1 MRHLRGR
8 ETELELLGEALNR
21 PPCGRLAVLVIEGEA
36 GIGKTSLLDT
46 ALRAASDLDVAV
58 FRGRAEELERTR
70 PFGVISA
77 ALACSRSSSDPRRRA
92 VADLLAA
99 GGAEGDRI
107 TVSSDPGLRFQAVDA
122 LVDLVEALA
131 EQPLAIAL
139 DDLQW
144 ADPSSV
150 LTLAAMARRLVHAPA
165 ALICCL
171 RPTPRSAELQRALD
185 ALDNLGAT
193 RIHLGQLDERAV
205 HELVADTVAAEPG
218 QLLMKKVAGAGGNP
232 LFVTELLAA
241 ITEDGA
247 VSTTDGHAEVADAV
261 LPPTLRLT
269 ILRRLGFLPEQTL
282 QALRPASIL
291 GSSFAVTDLSTITE
305 RSVLDLSGALHPALD
320 ARVLRSEYG
329 RLRFRHDLIRD
340 AIYEDVP
347 DSVRLGL
354 HREAGRRL
362 ADAGAPSLQVAE
374 HLVRG
379 ATAGDGDAITWL
391 TKAAR
396 EVALRSPRVA
406 SELFEHAI
414 ELLAPQDPER
424 DRLIVER
431 AVSLMWAGGV
441 VDAEGT
447 CRALLDGTHDPSL
460 DGPARTCLAHSL
472 IAEGRMAAALVEL
485 EQVCGSTSVTEEQR
499 AGAWAWAG
507 FARLSLGDLD
517 GSALAATRSLQA
529 SRPAREHF
537 ATSLALT
544 TLAMGCELRGEMDEA
559 VRVIDEAMQLA
570 DLSPG
575 RLGHRYP
582 VHVSRG
588 HILMERDRLADA
600 RQTLEIGS
608 RISEEVGAR
617 WAIPSFHVYLAI
629 ERYLAGEWDD
639 CVVEFETARELAA
652 ETGERYSLI
661 IGHSV
666 MSHLALHRGDLRKAG
681 QAAAAATGE
690 LAATGPRY
698 RSHWAPWA
706 QAMVSEAT
714 GDIPGAFRAL
724 ADCWDYCQEAG
735 FAIEYPVLGPDLVR
749 LALAAGDRSRAEQ
762 VTFAVEKTADAS
774 QVSSHRGAALRCR
787 GLLDRESGLLDRAC
801 AAFASVGRPFEAAMA
816 GLEAGELLAR
826 DGAHDRAVA
835 HLDAAVEAFERLDA
849 GRDLARAEACLRQL
863 GVRRG
868 KRGTRNRP
876 RTGWASLTDTESR
889 IVDLVSEGLSN
900 PQIGER
906 LFVSRRTVQTHLAH
920 VFSKLDISSRA
931 QLAAE
936 AAGRR

>member
-8 ETELELLGEALNR
+8 KAELEALGEALNR
-21 PPCGRLAVLVIEGEA
+21 PSCGRLAVVVVEGEA

-46 ALRAASDLDVAV
+46 ALRGAADLDVTV
-58 FRGRAEELERTR
+58 YSGRAEELERTR
-70 PFGVISA
+70 PFGVLSA
-77 ALACSRSSSDPRRRA
+77 ALGCTRSSSDARRRA
-92 VADLLAA
+92 VAQLLS
-99 GGAEGDRI
+99 GGTGERDRI
-107 TVSSDPGLRFQAVDA
+107 TVTSDPSLRFQAVDA
-122 LVDLVEALA
+122 IVDLVEALA
-131 EQPLAIAL
+131 ERPLAIAL

-144 ADPSSV
+144 ADPSSL
-150 LTLAAMARRLVHAPA
+150 LTLAAIARRLVHSPV

-171 RPTPRSAELQRALD
+171 RPTPRGNELQHALQT
-185 ALDNLGAT
+185 LDGLGAV
-193 RIHLGQLDERAV
+193 RLGLGQLDEQAV
-205 HELVADTVAAEPG
+205 RELVADTVAAEPG
-218 QLLMKKVAGAGGNP
+218 RRLMAKVAGAGGNP

-241 ITEDGA
+241 IAEDGA
-247 VSTTDGHAEVADAV
+247 VQLAGGQAEVADAV

-282 QALRPASIL
+282 HALRPASIL
-291 GSSFAVTDLSTITE
+291 GSSFAVRDLSTTTG
-305 RSVLDLSGALHPALD
+305 RSVLDLSTVLLPAID
-320 ARVLRSEYG
+320 ARVLRSESG

-347 DSVRLGL
+347 ESVRLGL
-354 HREAGRRL
+354 HREAGQRL

-374 HLVRG
+374 HLARG
-379 ATAGDGDAITWL
+379 AVLGDVEAIRWL

-396 EVALRSPRVA
+396 EVAPRSPRVA
-406 SELFEHAI
+406 SDLLTHAI
-414 ELLAPQDPER
+414 GLFPPGDPER

-441 VDAEGT
+441 VDAEEA
-447 CRALLDGTHDPSL
+447 CRELLERGHDRSL
-460 DGPARTCLAHSL
+460 DGAARTCLAHSL
-472 IAEGRMAAALVEL
+472 IAEGRMAAALAEL
-485 EQVCGSTSVTEEQR
+485 EEVCDSDSAGEEQR

-517 GSALAATRSLQA
+517 GAALAASRALRA
-529 SRPAREHF
+529 STSVAEHF
-537 ATSLALT
+537 ATSLAMT
-544 TLAMGCELRGEMDEA
+544 TLAMGCEMRAEMDEA
-559 VRVIDEAMQLA
+559 VRTIDEAMRLA

-600 RQTLEIGS
+600 RATLEIGS
-608 RISEEVGAR
+608 RICEEVGAR

-629 ERYLAGEWDD
+629 ERYLGGEWDD
-639 CVVEFETARELAA
+639 CIVEYETALDLAR

-666 MSHLALHRGDLRKAG
+666 MAHLALHRGDLRAA
-681 QAAAAATGE
+681 QDAAAAATGE
-690 LAATGPRY
+690 LAATGARY
-698 RSHWAPWA
+698 RSHWATWV
-706 QAMVSEAT
+706 QALVDEAA
-714 GDIPGAFRAL
+714 GDIAGAFGAL
-724 ADCWDYCQEAG
+724 AGCWDYCEQAG

-762 VTFAVEKTADAS
+762 VTAAVEGVARGSNVAS
-774 QVSSHRGAALRCR
+774 QQGAALRCR
-787 GLLDRESGLLDRAC
+787 GLL
-801 AAFASVGRPFEAAMA
+801 A
-816 GLEAGELLAR
+816 GDSALLAR
-826 DGAHDRAVA
+826 ASASYSQAGRPLGAALA
-835 HLDAAVEAFERLDA
+835 HEESGVLLALEGRVETAIAPLEAAAAAFERLDA
-849 GRDLARAEACLRQL
+849 GRDLARAEATLRQL

-868 KRGTRNRP
+868 KRGTRGRP
-876 RTGWASLTDTESR
+876 RTGWASLTDTEVR
-889 IVDLVSEGLSN
+889 IVELVSEGLSN